1 MVGLALR
8 PHGARGVIALG
19 AVLLGAAVGCGHRAQ
34 APSET
39 LTAFGAAVERKDYA
53 AAYALTSSEM
63 RQRVPFEAFKAALE
77 SGGEDAQAF
86 GRRVRE
92 GAVKAPL
99 HAEVDVDLGE
109 KLPLVF
115 EGGRWRVDGQPFDTW
130 SQKTPRAALLS
141 FVRALSRK
149 RYDVALRLV
158 PNRYRPGLSAEKLR
172 DYWEGDQK
180 AENGQLLDRLRAAV
194 AAGAPIV
201 ELGDEAHMPYGDR
214 YEVRFVR
221 EDGAWK
227 IEDPD

>member
-1 MVGLALR
+1 MIRAMAGRHLSLLLPAFV
-8 PHGARGVIALG
+8 VIA
-19 AVLLGAAVGCGHRAQ
+19 GCAHRAD

-39 LTAFGAAVERKDYA
+39 LAAFGAAVEKKDYA
-53 AAYALTSSEM
+53 AAYALTSSEL
-63 RQRVPFEAFKAALE
+63 RQRVPFDAFRAALE
-77 SGGEDAQAF
+77 AGGDDAQAL
-86 GRRVRE
+86 GKRLRE
-92 GAVKAPL
+92 GALKAPL

-115 EGGRWRVDGQPFDTW
+115 EGGRWRIDGQPFETW
-130 SQKTPRAALLS
+130 SQKTPRAALVS
-141 FVRALSRK
+141 FVRALTRR

-172 DYWEGDQK
+172 DYWEGEQK
-180 AENGQLLDRLRAAV
+180 TENAQLLDRLRAAV

-221 EDGAWK
+221 EDGTWK

>member
-1 MVGLALR
+1 MISVAMGRACGMTLA
-8 PHGARGVIALG
+8 AAALI
-19 AVLLGAAVGCGHRAQ
+19 GCAHRAE
-34 APSET
+34 APSAT
-39 LTAFGAAVERKDYA
+39 LTAFGTAVERKDYA
-53 AAYALTSSEM
+53 GAYALTSSEL
-63 RQRVPFEAFKAALE
+63 RQRVPFDAFKAAIE
-77 SGGEDAQAF
+77 AGGQDAQDF
-86 GRRVRE
+86 GRRLRE
-92 GAVKAPL
+92 GAAKAPL

-109 KLPLVF
+109 KLPLVY
-115 EGGRWRVDGQPFDTW
+115 EGGAWRVDGQPFETW

-141 FVRALSRK
+141 FVRALSRR

-172 DYWEGDQK
+172 DYWEGEQK
-180 AENGQLLDRLRAAV
+180 TENVHLLERLRAAV

-214 YEVRFVR
+214 YEMRFVR

>member
-1 MVGLALR
+1 MSRRGSGLPAMVVA
-8 PHGARGVIALG
+8 
-19 AVLLGAAVGCGHRAQ
+19 AAVAGCAHRAES
-34 APSET
+34 PTDT
-39 LTAFGAAVERKDYA
+39 LTAFGAAVEKKDYA
-53 AAYALTSSEM
+53 AAYALTSAEL
-63 RQRVPFEAFKAALE
+63 RQRVPFETFKATLE
-77 SGGEDAQAF
+77 AGGEEAQAL
-86 GRRVRE
+86 GRRLRV
-92 GAVKAPL
+92 GALKVPL

-109 KLPLVF
+109 KLPLVY
-115 EGGRWRVDGQPFDTW
+115 EGGRWRVDGQPFETW

-141 FVRALSRK
+141 FVRALSRH

-172 DYWEGDQK
+172 DYWEGDKK

-194 AAGAPIV
+194 AAGTPIV

>member
-1 MVGLALR
+1 MSSLDRLVRAR
-8 PHGARGVIALG
+8 ARGVTLAA
-19 AVLLGAAVGCGHRAQ
+19 AVLLVACAHRAD
-34 APSET
+34 APSAT
-39 LTAFGAAVERKDYA
+39 LTSFGAAIERRDYA
-53 AAYALTSSEM
+53 AAYALMSSEL
-63 RQRVPFEAFKAALE
+63 RQRVPFDTFKATLE
-77 SGGEDAQAF
+77 AGGEDAQEF
-86 GRRVRE
+86 GRRLRE
-92 GAVKAPL
+92 GANKAPL

-109 KLPLVF
+109 KLPLVY
-115 EGGRWRVDGQPFDTW
+115 EGGRWRIDGQPFETW

-141 FVRALSRK
+141 FVRALSRR

-158 PNRYRPGLSAEKLR
+158 PNRYRPGLSADKLR

-180 AENGQLLDRLRAAV
+180 TENARLLERLRAAV

-214 YEVRFVR
+214 YEMRFVR

>member
-1 MVGLALR
+1 MTRLGIRSRGRRWALLAVA
-8 PHGARGVIALG
+8 GA
-19 AVLLGAAVGCGHRAQ
+19 LLGGCGHRAE

-39 LTAFGAAVERKDYA
+39 LTAYGAAIERKDYA

-63 RQRVPFEAFKAALE
+63 RQRVPFEAFKAALD
-77 SGGEDAQAF
+77 SGGDDAQAF
-86 GRRVRE
+86 GHRVRE
-92 GAVKAPL
+92 GAGKAPL

-115 EGGRWRVDGQPFDTW
+115 EAGRWRVDGQPFDNW

-141 FVRALSRK
+141 FVRALSRR

-172 DYWEGDQK
+172 EYWEGEQK
-180 AENGQLLDRLRAAV
+180 AENAQLLDRLRAAV
-194 AAGAPIV
+194 SAGAPIV

-214 YEVRFVR
+214 YEMRFVR